1 MQIIKTINQ
10 TVAFLLELGMLTAI
24 GRWGYLQGRTT
35 LSKYGI
41 ALFLIAV
48 IVILWGYFAAPK
60 SPNRLSL
67 GYRIIF
73 EFVLFM
79 IATFMLHKSGNT
91 NYSIVFGIIAVV
103 NLSLE
108 YYFTQ

>member
-1 MQIIKTINQ
+1 MQIIKIINQ
-10 TVAFLLELGMLTAI
+10 TIAFALELAMLATM
-24 GRWGYLQGRTT
+24 GHWGYLQGKSTW
-35 LSKYGI
+35 SKYGI
-41 ALFLIAV
+41 AAVLVLIA
-48 IVILWGYFAAPK
+48 ILLWGYFAAPK
-60 SPNRLSL
+60 SANRLSL

-91 NYSIVFGIIAVV
+91 NYAIAFGIIATV

-108 YYFTQ
+108 YYFAQ

>member
-10 TVAFLLELGMLTAI
+10 TVAFLLELGMLTAM
-24 GRWGYLQGRTT
+24 GRWGFLQGKSTW
-35 LSKYGI
+35 SKYGI
-41 ALFLIAV
+41 AVVLILTA
-48 IVILWGYFAAPK
+48 ISLWGYFAAPK

-79 IATFMLHKSGNT
+79 IATFMLHKAGNT
-91 NYSIVFGIIAVV
+91 NYSIAFGIIAVV

-108 YYFTQ
+108 YYFAQ